1 VSYPVKYEC
10 KDSKKIVVKFIL
22 LSGLLE
28 IIELFLFQIYFM
40 SARYPSKLLEEAV
53 NEFASLP
60 GIGKKTA
67 FRLVMHL
74 LRRDSIDVRR
84 FGETITRLR
93 EDVCYCSQCHG
104 ISDTPVCEICS
115 DTARDRSLLCVVEN
129 VQDVMAVENTRQY
142 KGLYHVLGGIIS
154 PVDGIGPS
162 DLTINS
168 LEEKVRDGDIKEII
182 LALSTTME
190 GDTTN
195 FYIYKRLSSYG
206 VRITTLARGVAI
218 GDVLEYT
225 DEITLGQ
232 SIVNRR
238 PFSLPSRD

>member
-1 VSYPVKYEC
+1 MATH
-10 KDSKKIVVKFIL
+10 F
-22 LSGLLE
+22 
-28 IIELFLFQIYFM
+28 
-40 SARYPSKLLEEAV
+40 PSKLLEDAV
-53 NEFASLP
+53 NEFSSLP
-60 GIGKKTA
+60 GIGRKTA

-74 LRRDSIDVRR
+74 LRRDSSEVKR

-93 EDVCYCSQCHG
+93 EDVCYCSVCHG

-115 DTARDRSLLCVVEN
+115 DEARDRSLICVVEN
-129 VQDVMAVENTRQY
+129 VQDVMAVENTRQFR
-142 KGLYHVLGGIIS
+142 GIYHVLGGIIS
-154 PVDGIGPS
+154 PVDGVGPS
-162 DLTINS
+162 DLTINR
-168 LEEKVRDGDIKEII
+168 LEEKVRSGDIKEVI

-195 FYIYKRLSSYG
+195 FYIYRRLSPFD
-206 VRITTLARGVAI
+206 VRVTTLARGVAI

-238 PFSLPSRD
+238 LFSLPSQG

>member
-1 VSYPVKYEC
+1 MPT
-10 KDSKKIVVKFIL
+10 KFT
-22 LSGLLE
+22 
-28 IIELFLFQIYFM
+28 
-40 SARYPSKLLEEAV
+40 SKLLEEAV
-53 NEFASLP
+53 DEFSSLP
-60 GIGKKTA
+60 GIGRKTA

-74 LRRDSIDVRR
+74 LRRDRAEVRR

-93 EDVCYCSQCHG
+93 EDVCYCSICHG
-104 ISDTPVCEICS
+104 ISDTPVCDICS
-115 DTARDRSLLCVVEN
+115 DPERDRSLICVVEN
-129 VQDVMAVENTRQY
+129 VQDVMAVENTRQF

-154 PVDGIGPS
+154 PIDGIGPS
-162 DLTINS
+162 DLTINR
-168 LEEKVRDGDIKEII
+168 LEEKVREGYATEII

-195 FYIYKRLSSYG
+195 FYIFKRLSQYNI
-206 VRITTLARGVAI
+206 RISTLARGVAI

-238 PFSLPSRD
+238 LFSLPSQG